1 MEIIEIFGYLGAL
14 AIGIVL
20 GLIGGGGSILT
31 VPIFV
36 YALGIDPVIAT
47 AYSLFV
53 VGFTSLVGTFTNAFN
68 KLIDYKVGITFAIP
82 TLIAVYLTR
91 KWLVPAIPDPIV
103 DLDIITVTKSA
114 GIMLFFSIVMILA
127 SYSMIKKRKQ
137 SNVNQKKKLNLFLIV
152 IEGGIVVVITGIIG
166 AGGGFLII
174 PALVILTGLP
184 MKRAVATSLM
194 IISVKSLIGFL
205 GEIDLNTFIR
215 KLLFEGDIVIRSNHF
230 NIDWIFLCSFT
241 LISILGI
248 FIGIFLNKFIE
259 GPKLKRAFGWFILI
273 MGVYIICKELIL

>member
-1 MEIIEIFGYLGAL
+1 M

-53 VGFTSLVGTFTNAFN
+53 VGFTSLVGTITNVFK
-68 KLIDYKVGITFAIP
+68 KLIDYKIGITFAIP
-82 TLIAVYLTR
+82 SLIAVYLTR
-91 KWLVPAIPDPIV
+91 KWLVPAIPDPII
-103 DLDIITVTKSA
+103 DLDIFSITKSA

-127 SYSMIKKRKQ
+127 SYSMIKKRNQ
-137 SNVNQKKKLNLFLIV
+137 SNANQMKKINLFLIV
-152 IEGGIVVVITGIIG
+152 IEGGIVGVVTGIIG

-174 PALVILTGLP
+174 PALFILTGLP

-205 GEIDLNTFIR
+205 GDINHFDLN
-215 KLLFEGDIVIRSNHF
+215 
-230 NIDWIFLCSFT
+230 WIFLCSFT
-241 LISILGI
+241 LFSIIGI

>member
-1 MEIIEIFGYLGAL
+1 MELMELFGYLGGL
-14 AIGIVL
+14 AIGVVL

-36 YALGIDPVIAT
+36 YALAIDPVVAT

-53 VGFTSLVGTFTNAFN
+53 VGFTSLVGTITNAFN
-68 KLIDYKVGITFAIP
+68 KLIDYQIGITFAVP
-82 TLIAVYLTR
+82 SLIAVYLTR
-91 KWLVPAIPDPIV
+91 KWLVPSIPDPIV
-103 DLDIITVTKSA
+103 DLNIFTITKSA

-137 SNVNQKKKLNLFLIV
+137 SNANHKKKPNLFLII
-152 IEGGIVVVITGIIG
+152 IEGGVVGVITGIIG

-194 IISVKSLIGFL
+194 IISLKSLIGFL
-205 GEIDLNTFIR
+205 G
-215 KLLFEGDIVIRSNHF
+215 DISHF
-230 NIDWIFLCSFT
+230 NINWLFLCSFT

-259 GPKLKRAFGWFILI
+259 GQKLKRVFGWFILI
-273 MGVYIICKELIL
+273 MGIYIICKELML

>member
-53 VGFTSLVGTFTNAFN
+53 VGFTSLVGTITNAFN

-82 TLIAVYLTR
+82 SLIAVYLTR
-91 KWLVPAIPDPIV
+91 KWLVPAIPDPIF
-103 DLDIITVTKSA
+103 DIDIITVTKSA

-152 IEGGIVVVITGIIG
+152 IEGGIVGVITGIIG

-205 GEIDLNTFIR
+205 GDL
-215 KLLFEGDIVIRSNHF
+215 NHF

>member
-1 MEIIEIFGYLGAL
+1 
-14 AIGIVL
+14 
-20 GLIGGGGSILT
+20 
-31 VPIFV
+31 
-36 YALGIDPVIAT
+36 
-47 AYSLFV
+47 
-53 VGFTSLVGTFTNAFN
+53 
-68 KLIDYKVGITFAIP
+68 
-82 TLIAVYLTR
+82 
-91 KWLVPAIPDPIV
+91 
-103 DLDIITVTKSA
+103 
-114 GIMLFFSIVMILA
+114 MLFFSIVMILA

-137 SNVNQKKKLNLFLIV
+137 SNANQKKKPNLFLIV
-152 IEGGIVVVITGIIG
+152 IEGGVVGVITGIIG

-205 GEIDLNTFIR
+205 G
-215 KLLFEGDIVIRSNHF
+215 DINHF